1 MARSGAES
9 PPLSAASGRPRPGAA
24 AVGRGR
30 RPRPAGGPKSGV
42 QAGHP
47 SRKAGPKLGPAPAHL
62 EPGSALLRPTSLAR
76 AGASSGFI
84 FACALARLPGNT
96 PEAARHT
103 LQPHGCAAKVLCPSS
118 PGTPGVNVITCASG
132 GKGGRM
138 SLFGPAAAR
147 ERPGAIYSILRLR
160 AHVCRRHLAGPAPQ
174 CALRR
179 GPARRCHARLGPTP
193 SPFLAGRGH
202 DDNRHSLRALV
213 GKSGEFFAAP
223 LSSLPAARGAT
234 RSVSIRPFG
243 DAPPP
248 ARTMLRAARLGRGC
262 RGIRAGNVK
271 RKRRAPNSRANRWSR
286 CRLLS
291 VGPARVTTA
300 LARRCYRWHAVP
312 GRR

>member
-62 EPGSALLRPTSLAR
+62 EPSSALLRSASLAR
-76 AGASSGFI
+76 VCASSGFI

-103 LQPHGCAAKVLCPSS
+103 LQPHGCAAKVPCPSS
-118 PGTPGVNVITCASG
+118 PGTPGANVITCASG

-160 AHVCRRHLAGPAPQ
+160 AHVCRRHLAGPAPP

-179 GPARRCHARLGPTP
+179 GPARRCHARLLLPSSPGGGMMITDTHCGPWSANPGNSSQPPSHP
-193 SPFLAGRGH
+193 SPPRAGQHAPFPSGH
-202 DDNRHSLRALV
+202 L
-213 GKSGEFFAAP
+213 
-223 LSSLPAARGAT
+223 AT
-234 RSVSIRPFG
+234 R
-243 DAPPP
+243 PPP
-248 ARTMLRAARLGRGC
+248 TRTMLRAARLGRGC